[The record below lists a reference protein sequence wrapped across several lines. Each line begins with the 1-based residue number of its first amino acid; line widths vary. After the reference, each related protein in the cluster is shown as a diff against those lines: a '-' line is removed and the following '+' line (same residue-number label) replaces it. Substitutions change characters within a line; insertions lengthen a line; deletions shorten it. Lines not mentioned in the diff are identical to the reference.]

1 MKEGSYKIV
10 GGYHDGR
17 TWEGD
22 IEDFIALDEDID
34 ETSFDLS
41 PNKPLEFDTILH
53 HYYKPQRIKFG
64 RYSGVFY
71 VPPQQTPEET
81 LKLLGFNR
89 EDY

>member
-1 MKEGSYKIV
+1 MEEDKSYKIV
-10 GGYHDGR
+10 GGYHHGR

-22 IEDFIALDEDID
+22 IEDFIALDEDTD
-34 ETSFDLS
+34 ETLLDLS
-41 PNKPLEFDTILH
+41 QNKPLVLDTILL

-71 VPPQQTPEET
+71 VPPHQTPEDT

-89 EDY
+89 ED